1 MTSFYE
7 PTLSEIFYPA
17 KGEWK
22 FTNDFE
28 GDLQIM
34 RFNTNPY
41 AKFEE
46 MLGFASL
53 PAYVQKKLKEGT
65 SMYSRSEIQG
75 WQRIE
80 FQNQRLIDMYKSDV
94 IYIPPID
101 EDILFYKALE
111 NWFDGLA
118 YGGEEFSSESDTFNM
133 SEELSNYKSY
143 GLTESLL
150 SIFDK

>member
-7 PTLSEIFYPA
+7 PTLNEIFYPA
-17 KGEWK
+17 RGEWK

-28 GDLQIM
+28 SDLQLM
-34 RFNTNPY
+34 KFNTNPY
-41 AKFEE
+41 AVFEK
-46 MLGFASL
+46 MLGFDKL
-53 PAYVQKKLKEGT
+53 PDYVQKKLKEGH
-65 SMYSRSEIQG
+65 SIYSRSEIQG

-80 FQNQRLIDMYKSDV
+80 FQNQRLIDMFKSDV
-94 IYIPPID
+94 IYVLPID
-101 EDILFYKALE
+101 EEILFYKALE

-118 YGGEEFSSESDTFNM
+118 YGGEEFSSESDMFNM

-150 SIFDK
+150 SLFEK